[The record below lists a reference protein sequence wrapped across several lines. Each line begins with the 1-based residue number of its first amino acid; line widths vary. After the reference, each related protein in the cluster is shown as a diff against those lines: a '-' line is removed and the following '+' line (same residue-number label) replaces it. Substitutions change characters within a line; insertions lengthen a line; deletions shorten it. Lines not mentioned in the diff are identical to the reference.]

1 MTHNGPMPLVL
12 GPVLRRVVGD
22 TATIWAEVDR
32 PGTVRV
38 RAGHAEGTA
47 ATITAYGHH
56 YALVQVRGLPPGA
69 ATPYQVLVD
78 GRVEWPPT
86 GEREDRAGASART
99 AVASEEGPDS
109 DRPAS
114 VIRTHSDGAPVRIGF
129 GSCYRPDTPL
139 SPPDALSAY
148 AERCADDGDLPDL
161 LLLLGDQVYADER
174 GKHAQSFDGYA
185 ALYREVWGQPA
196 IRWLLSTVPTAM
208 IFDDHEI
215 VDDWNSSAAW
225 LADVRKDPEWRAR
238 IVNGLASYWIYQH
251 LGNLEPGELAADPV
265 LAKVTTARTDA
276 TEVLTDFAR
285 EAARGSA
292 VPELYRW
299 SYTLEVGGTR
309 VIVLDNRANRV
320 LDPDARR
327 MLPPA
332 EWEWFTREAGGD
344 CDHLVI
350 GSSLPWLLAPALHH
364 LEALTEK
371 ICTVPGS
378 RRSAIAERARRAF
391 DLEHWAAVGA
401 SFDALAEVLAD
412 VAGGG
417 GPASVT
423 VLSGDVHHSYVARA
437 VLPGAPVHQVTCS
450 PLRNRVDP
458 AMRAMLRTGWWPGV
472 RAGVRRIGRLAGVP
486 RQPLRWRRRAGPY
499 FGTAIGTLVLDGRSA
514 RVTIEG
520 AHTDHQLAPVLE
532 VALS

>member
-38 RAGHAEGTA
+38 RAGSAEGTA

-78 GRVEWPPT
+78 GRTHWPPEP
-86 GEREDRAGASART
+86 GAG
-99 AVASEEGPDS
+99 G
-109 DRPAS
+109 DRPPS

-139 SPPDALSAY
+139 PPPDALLAY

-238 IVNGLASYWIYQH
+238 IGNGLSSYWIYQH
-251 LGNLEPGELAADPV
+251 LGNLEPDELAADPV
-265 LAKVTTARTDA
+265 FAKVTAASTDA
-276 TEVLTDFAR
+276 TEILTDFAR

-292 VPELYRW
+292 VPEPYRW
-299 SYTLEVGGTR
+299 SYTLDVGRTR
-309 VIVLDNRANRV
+309 VVVLDNRANRV

-378 RRSAIAERARRAF
+378 RRSTIAERARRMF

-401 SFDALAEVLAD
+401 SFDALTEVLAG
-412 VAGGG
+412 VAAGG

-437 VLPGAPVHQVTCS
+437 GLPGVPVHQVTCS

-458 AMRAMLRTGWWPGV
+458 PMRAMLRTGWWPGM

-486 RQPLRWRRRAGPY
+486 RQHLRWRRRAGPY

-514 RVTIEG
+514 RVTIDG
-520 AHTDHQLAPVLE
+520 ARTDHTLAPVLQ